1 MIARPPKTR
10 SLVCIRA
17 YFLAGLDYSRSAIV
31 LESAGRQE
39 KRMNL
44 RGQHPVSIRTISK
57 IFATLV
63 LGVSLF
69 TPLGARLTGAI
80 HVQAA
85 PLQTQALDPDCFP
98 PHKIFL
104 PIITQQTGSVIPQT
118 GVMQSEETFVD
129 SVVNG
134 EADTLRG
141 VYVPDIL
148 ALPVE
153 QQPKNDSNYIR
164 MEPDLATQYR
174 PAARF
179 GVTGLLA
186 HNTLAGKLFF
196 DMKIGDVVTLAY
208 GDGSTQRYQVTQ
220 IARFQARNA
229 NHEYVDLEDGEI
241 VSGAEL
247 FQEMYTGT
255 NHVTFQTCIFA
266 EGNESWGRLFVV
278 ATPIGE

>member
-1 MIARPPKTR
+1 
-10 SLVCIRA
+10 
-17 YFLAGLDYSRSAIV
+17 
-31 LESAGRQE
+31 
-39 KRMNL
+39 MNL
-44 RGQHPVSIRTISK
+44 RGQLPVSIRTISK
-57 IFATLV
+57 IFAALV

-69 TPLGARLTGAI
+69 IPLGARLTGAI
-80 HVQAA
+80 HAQAA
-85 PLQTQALDPDCFP
+85 PLQTQALDPDCITR
-98 PHKIFL
+98 KLFL
-104 PIITQQTGSVIPQT
+104 PIVTQQTSNALPQT
-118 GVMQSEETFVD
+118 EETFSEATFVD

-141 VYVPDIL
+141 VYVPDVL

-186 HNTLAGKLFF
+186 HNTLAGQLFF
-196 DMKIGDVVTLAY
+196 DIKIGDVVTLVY
-208 GDGSTQRYQVTQ
+208 GDGSTQRYQVMQ
-220 IARFQARNA
+220 IARFQARLA
-229 NHEYVDLEDGEI
+229 NHDYVNLEDGEI

-255 NHVTFQTCIFA
+255 NHVTFQTCIYA
-266 EGNESWGRLFVV
+266 EGNASWGRLFVV
-278 ATPIGE
+278 ATPLEG